1 MIFMRKLFAI
11 VLIFVAGCTSSGNEK
26 VDTTG
31 GDSAVISPGS
41 ATVKNNPQGC
51 YAWKSGKDSA
61 GLNLQVSGTKV
72 TGTLN
77 YNLFE
82 KDSNKGSITGT
93 MEDDMIVA
101 DYTFQSE
108 GMTSVR
114 EVVFKIDG
122 DNLIE
127 GLGDIDVE
135 GDTVRYKNK
144 TELEYNTER
153 PFVKTDCK

>member
-1 MIFMRKLFAI
+1 MRKLSVIILVF
-11 VLIFVAGCTSSGNEK
+11 LAGCTSSHDEK
-26 VDTTG
+26 VNASVND
-31 GDSAVISPGS
+31 S
-41 ATVKNNPQGC
+41 ATVRSGSIPLKNNPSGC
-51 YAWKSGKDSA
+51 YAWHSGKDSA
-61 GLNLQVSGTKV
+61 GLSLQVSGNKV

-77 YNLFE
+77 YNLYE
-82 KDSNKGSITGT
+82 KDSNKGSISGNI
-93 MEDDMIVA
+93 ENDLIVA

-127 GLGDIDVE
+127 GFGDIDVE
-135 GDTVRYKNK
+135 GDTARYKNK